1 MKTSMKTIAVSIL
14 AAAALVASG
23 TAAQAGEGGAAGS
36 VSLQFNTNFSGATP
50 TNAAGFTANQTLI
63 RVVRESSSIAV
74 GKNGAVSSAA
84 SGSGVAATPTGTQGG
99 NVAGDTITSAIG
111 TGGSITVTSAA
122 AAAPSYTVVNEVGGL
137 GGLGVAQ
144 GNSLTPASPTGGA
157 NISKTTLTIP

>member
-36 VSLQFNTNFSGATP
+36 VSLQFNSFVGTP
-50 TNAAGFTANQTLI
+50 PTTFAASVPNLLLI

-84 SGSGVAATPTGTQGG
+84 SGSGTATVGLQGG
-99 NVAGDTITSAIG
+99 NALGDTITSAIG
-111 TGGSITVTSAA
+111 TGGSIAVTSAA
-122 AAAPSYTVVNEVGGL
+122 AAAPTYTVVNEVIGT

-144 GNSLTPASPTGGA
+144 GNSLTPASATGGA
-157 NISKTTLTIP
+157 RISATTLVIP